1 MVENIMDPLI
11 LILAILVIVGIFLNA
26 RILSRL
32 SQDDDSQES
41 DKLDDISEKLETQK
55 YKLEQQIESLS
66 GLSKGLSEFNYPLKQ
81 ITRYLS
87 GGTLAGTFG
96 EWGLG
101 SIVRDILPSN
111 KLKENHEIVEGTG
124 ERVEFAIMLD
134 NGLLPIDA
142 KFPSALYD
150 TYIEASEREDQ
161 TNREEVNR
169 ALRALKRKTK
179 ENAQEISEKYIHQ
192 GITIDFGVMFI
203 PSESLMQLIDR
214 FEDDGVSVKEQL
226 FRDYRVLILGPNSL
240 AAFLVSLNMGFKTVV
255 LNEKAQEILK
265 IYGDFEKEFRQF
277 KSSTSDVKDKA
288 SKVVKAMDQNEVRI
302 RAMERVMKK
311 MDDLTTDD
319 ET

>member
-1 MVENIMDPLI
+1 MDTLI
-11 LILAILVIVGIFLNA
+11 IILVIVLILGIFLNVK
-26 RILSRL
+26 ILNKL
-32 SQDDDSQES
+32 NQEQDEEES
-41 DKLDDISEKLETQK
+41 DKLDDISEELKIQK
-55 YKLEQQIESLS
+55 YKLEQQIESIS
-66 GLSKGLSEFNYPLKQ
+66 GLSAGLSEFNYPLRQ

-101 SIVRDILPSN
+101 SIVRDILPAN
-111 KLKENHEIVEGTG
+111 KYKENHEIVDGTG
-124 ERVEFAIMLD
+124 ERVEFAIILD
-134 NGLLPIDA
+134 SGLLSIDA

-150 TYIEASEREDQ
+150 SYIEASELEDQ

-179 ENAQEISEKYIHQ
+179 ENAQDIAEKYIHQ

-214 FEDDGVSVKEQL
+214 FEDNGASVKEQI

-240 AAFLVSLNMGFKTVV
+240 AAFLVSLSMGFKTLV

-265 IYGDFEKEFRQF
+265 IYGEFEKQFRLFQN
-277 KSSTSDVKDKA
+277 STSDVREKA
-288 SKVVKAMDQNEVRI
+288 TKVVKALDQNDIRI
-302 RAMERVMKK
+302 RAMERSMIRMEKLK
-311 MDDLTTDD
+311 SDD